1 LTQAQAQL
9 STVATR
15 LATAHPETN
24 ASLTLTA
31 LPLKDAF
38 VGSSRLT
45 LYAFFVA
52 TGLVLLIAAANVS
65 NLLLSRGT
73 ERRRELA
80 IRVAQGAGPR
90 HLLQQLLA
98 EGLLLAFLGAAGGV
112 LLAAAALRVLVA
124 IAPAD
129 VPRLEFASID
139 GAVLAF
145 NALVATLCAIGFGL
159 LPARRAAR
167 MDTFDAL
174 RPSVSSTATPDIG
187 RARRVLVGAEVGLSF
202 VVLVATGL
210 LIGSLNRLQRVER
223 GVVQPEQVLSL
234 QIDLPTA
241 RYGDARKINAF
252 YEQVLERGAALPG
265 VVSTGIGMSLPP
277 NQLTITDNYL
287 IEGQTPKSGTSEAA
301 VPLLFVDGGY
311 FTTLGIPLLR
321 GRMFATS
328 DGPDAP
334 PVAIINAAMAA
345 RHFPGQDPI
354 GKRIRTGGPERPENR
369 WLEIVG
375 VVGDVHY
382 SGAEKAAEP
391 ALYTPFRQN
400 EWQSTYL
407 LLRARGNPN
416 GLVAPARQLIGAL
429 DAELAVTDIRTM
441 RERFDEAIGAPR
453 FRSLLFTAFGVLGL
467 LLAAIGLY
475 AVTATI
481 VAERTREI
489 GVRMALGARARNV
502 VGDIVAGA
510 MRTTF
515 VGLAVGAVAALFI
528 TQLLRG
534 LLFEVS
540 VLDLPTYAAAAA
552 VLLGTSVLAAWLP
565 ARRAALTD
573 PMRALHEG

>member
-1 LTQAQAQL
+1 
-9 STVATR
+9 
-15 LATAHPETN
+15 
-24 ASLTLTA
+24 
-31 LPLKDAF
+31 
-38 VGSSRLT
+38 
-45 LYAFFVA
+45 
-52 TGLVLLIAAANVS
+52 
-65 NLLLSRGT
+65 
-73 ERRRELA
+73 
-80 IRVAQGAGPR
+80 
-90 HLLQQLLA
+90 
-98 EGLLLAFLGAAGGV
+98 
-112 LLAAAALRVLVA
+112 
-124 IAPAD
+124 
-129 VPRLEFASID
+129 
-139 GAVLAF
+139 
-145 NALVATLCAIGFGL
+145 
-159 LPARRAAR
+159 
-167 MDTFDAL
+167 
-174 RPSVSSTATPDIG
+174 
-187 RARRVLVGAEVGLSF
+187 
-202 VVLVATGL
+202 
-210 LIGSLNRLQRVER
+210 
-223 GVVQPEQVLSL
+223 
-234 QIDLPTA
+234 
-241 RYGDARKINAF
+241 
-252 YEQVLERGAALPG
+252 
-265 VVSTGIGMSLPP
+265 
-277 NQLTITDNYL
+277 
-287 IEGQTPKSGTSEAA
+287 